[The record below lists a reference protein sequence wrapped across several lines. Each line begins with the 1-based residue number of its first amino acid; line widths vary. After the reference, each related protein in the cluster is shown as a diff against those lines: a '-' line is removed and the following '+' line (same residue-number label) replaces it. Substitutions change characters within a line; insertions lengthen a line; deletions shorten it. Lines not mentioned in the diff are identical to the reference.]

1 MPQLCIGDS
10 QYITAANYSSVAIL
24 ARGVTELA
32 VSVALSTWR
41 RNVAQKINDMKQ
53 DIADRQV
60 ALAEAAHGHAASFYG
75 VEAALVADAMAIPKV
90 TPEYALS
97 NGWTAYAVESN
108 SYGRGSWL
116 QAAREMCMVPSR
128 CDAGR
133 WESMMRNNE
142 VDTGN
147 FAMRQAENRSQALN
161 DVRFKRQLDAIG
173 LGQGRMGSGAGYSQA
188 AGAIATNVGDAI
200 MGSINSAAG
209 LVGYVTARRDT
220 KPVWE
225 YGYAPRTN
233 KAETIRESNNVLRG
247 GPEQTSYDPVDDYFR
262 YSAVREYDKGVS
274 AYTGENID
282 QNPEP
287 KYWGGETRQ

>member
-1 MPQLCIGDS
+1 MPRICVGDGE
-10 QYITAANYSSVAIL
+10 YISAAQEASLAIL

-32 VSVALSTWR
+32 VNVALSTWR
-41 RNVAQKINDMKQ
+41 RNVAKKINDMKQ
-53 DIADRQV
+53 EIADRQV
-60 ALAEAAHGHAASFYG
+60 ALAEAANGHAAGFYAA
-75 VEAALVADAMAIPKV
+75 ESALVADAMAIPKV
-90 TPEYALS
+90 TPEYALA

-161 DVRFKRQLDAIG
+161 DVRFKRQLDVLG
-173 LGQGRMGSGAGYSQA
+173 LGQGRMGNGAGYSQA

-200 MGSINSAAG
+200 MDSINSAAG
-209 LVGYVTARRDT
+209 MVGYLANRKDT
-220 KPVWE
+220 KPSWE
-225 YGYAPRTN
+225 YGYTPRVN
-233 KAETIRESNNVLRG
+233 KSETMRESQNVLTG
-247 GPEQTSYDPVDDYFR
+247 GPQVSNFDPVDDYFK
-262 YSAVREYDKGVS
+262 YSAVREYDKGITDYAGVK
-274 AYTGENID
+274 
-282 QNPEP
+282 EP
-287 KYWGGETRQ
+287 TQDRWGREDRL